1 MRDLNIDVAI
11 DPTAL
16 TVSKALRHIRRGKIR
31 ALLSLEH
38 GRAEMIEAEALAPS
52 ALVGSP
58 LRDLDITEGIRIGA
72 VFRQG
77 EVLAPTGDT
86 VIASHDRLVVFATAD
101 KYKEVEQIFRVSL
114 EFF

>member
-1 MRDLNIDVAI
+1 M
-11 DPTAL
+11 
-16 TVSKALRHIRRGKIR
+16 
-31 ALLSLEH
+31 
-38 GRAEMIEAEALAPS
+38 
-52 ALVGSP
+52 
-58 LRDLDITEGIRIGA
+58 
-72 VFRQG
+72 FRQG

>member
-1 MRDLNIDVAI
+1 MQFGLFGSA
-11 DPTAL
+11 A
-16 TVSKALRHIRRGKIR
+16 ARRGGPDFDSSEGYRDFI
-31 ALLSLEH
+31 EYN
-38 GRAEMIEAEALAPS
+38 IEAEALAPS
-52 ALVGSP
+52 ALVGKP

-86 VIASHDRLVVFATAD
+86 VIAAHDRLVVFATAA
-101 KYKEVEQIFRVSL
+101 KYKEIEQIFRVSL